1 MKDWQHGFELDYLKS
16 LEAKYAE
23 YNAYTL
29 SPFAKFK
36 KNNIAESLFKGTL
49 NILDDAMLEVVESK
63 SASNITMHGDTVI
76 AKKQKGDMTVSK
88 LLGNLETIKKCLD
101 YPTDMH
107 GMPQRDIWLYVW
119 AENKEHCQLAEDLN
133 FCYVGPKITTYGE
146 IYAIYYRGKQREF
159 PKVDP
164 AEFLS
169 IKKVDNVNVS
179 VIESIHSKLNLLP
192 SFTNHYSNYNK
203 DKSWSALSLRG
214 YSSNPE
220 FITKPIEMSDK
231 WKEEH
236 KDENFFM
243 QDTQLFEQFE
253 EVKELLKSYGSTL
266 HRVRFMRLKPGGGEL
281 ERHTDQVDPDSGGS
295 KGKLARLHFPIKT
308 NDKVE
313 FTVWDVK
320 GNAQKVH
327 MKVGE
332 CWFLDTRKAHM
343 AVNGGDEERIHLV
356 VDIVTEDKLHA
367 KLIDA

>member
-1 MKDWQHGFELDYLKS
+1 MKDWQRGFELQYLKN
-16 LEAKYAE
+16 LEQKYAD

-36 KNNIAESLFKGTL
+36 KNNIAESLHKGNL
-49 NILDDAMLEVVESK
+49 VNLKDAMMEVSISK
-63 SASNITMHGDTVI
+63 SASDITMHGSTGI
-76 AKKQKGDMTVSK
+76 AKKLKGDITIGK
-88 LLGNLETIKKCLD
+88 LVGNLSTLKTQIKTLNG
-101 YPTDMH
+101 TSFWM
-107 GMPQRDIWLYVW
+107 YVW
-119 AENKEHCQLAEDLN
+119 AENKAHCQLAEDCG

-146 IYAIYYRGKQREF
+146 IYAIYYKGVPRKF

-169 IKKVDNVNVS
+169 IKKVDSVDVS

-192 SFTNHYSNYNK
+192 EFTNHYSNYNK

-214 YSSNPE
+214 YSANPS
-220 FITKPIEMSDK
+220 FITKPIEMSDE
-231 WKEEH
+231 WKEKN

-243 QDTQLFEQFE
+243 QDTHLFEHFE
-253 EVKELLKSYGSTL
+253 EVKELLKNYGSTI

-313 FTVWDVK
+313 FTVWDIK
-320 GNAQKVH
+320 GNPQKVH

-356 VDIVTEDKLHA
+356 VDIVTEEKLHA
-367 KLIDA
+367 KLIDT